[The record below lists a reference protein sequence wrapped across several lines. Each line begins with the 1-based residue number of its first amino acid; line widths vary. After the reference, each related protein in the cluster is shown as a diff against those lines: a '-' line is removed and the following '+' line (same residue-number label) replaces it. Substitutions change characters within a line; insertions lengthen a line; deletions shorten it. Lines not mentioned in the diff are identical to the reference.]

1 MRRKIIYVF
10 TALTFLLN
18 ISNQPTFAGPFGDE
32 MAKCLVTSTTKRD
45 RTKLIKWIF
54 RVYGDHPEVTYMIDL
69 SDREKN
75 VIDKDI
81 AIIFTRLLSEDC
93 IDETKKALDYEG
105 ENVMF
110 NAFRI
115 LGQTAAQGFNNNP
128 DVMKS
133 INKFVELIDYEKLN
147 YLGK

>member
-1 MRRKIIYVF
+1 MRKKILYLLTV
-10 TALTFLLN
+10 LTFLLN
-18 ISNQPTFAGPFGDE
+18 VSSKPIFAGPFADE
-32 MAKCLVTSTTKRD
+32 MAKCLVTSTNKRD

-54 RVYGDHPEVTYMIDL
+54 RVYGDHPEVSYMIDL

-75 VIDKDI
+75 AIDRDV
-81 AIIFTRLLSEDC
+81 ANIFTRLLSEDC

-105 ENVMF
+105 DNVMF
-110 NAFRI
+110 NAFQI

-133 INKFVELIDYEKLN
+133 INKFVELIDYEKLD

>member
-1 MRRKIIYVF
+1 MRKNFFYIF

-54 RVYGDHPEVTYMIDL
+54 RVYGDHPEVNYMIDL
-69 SDREKN
+69 SDREKK
-75 VIDKDI
+75 VIDKDV
-81 AIIFTRLLSEDC
+81 ANIFTRLLSEDC

-105 ENVMF
+105 DNVMF
-110 NAFRI
+110 SAFQI

-133 INKFVELIDYEKLN
+133 INKFVELIDYEKLD

>member
-1 MRRKIIYVF
+1 MRKKILYIF
-10 TALTFLLN
+10 TVLTFILN
-18 ISNQPTFAGPFGDE
+18 ISNKPIFAGPFGDD
-32 MAKCLVTSTTKRD
+32 MAKCLVTSTNKRD

-54 RVYGDHPEVTYMIDL
+54 RVYGDHPEVTNMIDL

-75 VIDKDI
+75 VIDKDV
-81 AIIFTRLLSEDC
+81 ANIFTRLLSEDC

-105 ENVMF
+105 DNVMY
-110 NAFRI
+110 NAFQI

-133 INKFVELIDYEKLN
+133 INKFVELIDYEKLD